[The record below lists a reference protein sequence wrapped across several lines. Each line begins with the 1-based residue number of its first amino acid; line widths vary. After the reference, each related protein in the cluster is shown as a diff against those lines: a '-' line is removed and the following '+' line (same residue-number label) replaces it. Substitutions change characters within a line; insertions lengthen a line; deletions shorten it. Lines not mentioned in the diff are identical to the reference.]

1 MILDN
6 FVEDFNLLDG
16 DTNDVVER
24 LTQKAGNIP
33 SWDKLRIE
41 YDPNLHPVMNRGIY
55 PDIVHDDGSV
65 EYVTRINQDMQR
77 LAVKKT
83 AQLCVGIPVERV
95 YKPKTDG
102 ESVAARLIE
111 RIYQRNRIDNVN
123 IDRCKM
129 LFASCEIFT
138 LWYSV
143 AQEHN
148 MYGLDSS
155 CHLKVRCKNFSPMNG
170 DQLYPLMDKYGDMIA
185 MSIGGERYVGNKK
198 VSYLDT
204 YTKDYHI
211 QFTNRGEGWIESV
224 REDIVIGKIP
234 GVYSSRHTPIWEDI
248 SNICYEIEW
257 ALSRNGNYLR
267 RNSKPILAIYS
278 DQDLTFNQ
286 SRDHESLTVQ
296 QHTPD
301 SKMEYVTWEQATDSL
316 KFYVEQ
322 LRQSFFSQLQ
332 LPDISFDNMKS
343 TPMSG
348 EARYMM
354 FIDSELKVKEES
366 GRLFELLDREIN
378 IIKSFAKCILPT
390 YADDIDSL
398 IIENVI
404 TPFGIRSEE
413 DKIKNI
419 MTATGGKP
427 ILSQREGIEYLGWSD
442 NVDKTMSELMGQN

>member
-1 MILDN
+1 MNLNN
-6 FVEDFNLLDG
+6 FVEYKGLLDG
-16 DTNDVVER
+16 ETGEIVSR
-24 LTQKAGNIP
+24 LTEKSIRVP
-33 SWDKLRIE
+33 SWNKLVRE
-41 YDPNLHPVMNRGIY
+41 YDPNLHPVMDRGLY
-55 PDIVHDDGSV
+55 PDIVHDDGTV

-83 AQLCVGIPVERV
+83 AQLCVGLPVERI
-95 YKPKTDG
+95 YKPKTEG
-102 ESVAARLIE
+102 EALVAKLIE
-111 RIYQRNRIDNVN
+111 KIFQRNRIDNIN

-129 LFASCEIFT
+129 LFSSCEIFT

-148 MYGLDSS
+148 MYGLEDT
-155 CHLKVRCKNFSPMNG
+155 CHLKVRCKNFAPING
-170 DQLYPLMDKYGDMIA
+170 DKLFPLLDKYGDMIA
-185 MSIGGERYVGNKK
+185 ISVGGERFMGKQK
-198 VSYLDT
+198 LSYLDT
-204 YTKDYHI
+204 YTKDLHI
-211 QFTNRGEGWIESV
+211 QFINKGEGWCETV
-224 REDIVIGKIP
+224 REDIIIGKIP
-234 GVYSSRHTPIWEDI
+234 GVYAYRSTPIWEDI

-286 SRDHESLTVQ
+286 STDNDSLTVQ
-296 QHTPD
+296 QHSPD
-301 SKMEYVTWEQATDSL
+301 SKIEYVTWEQATDSL

-348 EARYMM
+348 ESRHMM

-366 GRLFELLDREIN
+366 GRLLEMFDREIN
-378 IIKSFAKCILPT
+378 VVKAFAKCILPA
-390 YADDIDSL
+390 YSKEIDSL
-398 IIENVI
+398 MVENII

-413 DKIKNI
+413 DKIANI
-419 MTATGGKP
+419 IKATGGKP
-427 ILSQREGIEYLGWSD
+427 ILSQREGVEYLGWSD
-442 NVDKTMSELMGQN
+442 DVDKTMQELRGES